1 MLLRKWSFSFLK
13 IQNIFI
19 SHLHGDHIFGIFGL
33 LSTMSMMGR
42 SSQLRIFA
50 PEEFSD
56 VLNSFLKHFGEMFKY
71 EIEHRVLTPGGMHT
85 ILEDRKLKISSFPLN
100 HRIDCYGFR
109 FDEKLPLRNVY
120 KELIDKYNLTIK
132 EIATLKT
139 GEDVVRDNGDVLDN
153 EKFTYMPFKARSF
166 AYCSDTA
173 PFPDLINY
181 IYGCNMIYHESTFGN
196 DMTATA
202 HSTMHSTASDAA
214 SAAKKAG
221 VEKLLI
227 GHFSSRYKNP
237 EVLLEEAREIFKES
251 YIAQEG
257 TPFDILPES
266 EN

>member
-1 MLLRKWSFSFLK
+1 MLLRKWGFSFLK
-13 IQNIFI
+13 IQNIFL

-42 SSQLRIFA
+42 NSKLTIFA

-56 VLNSFLKHFGEMFKY
+56 VLSSFLKHFGEMFKY
-71 EIEHRVLTPGGMHT
+71 EIEHRVLMPGGMHT
-85 ILEDRKLKISSFPLN
+85 ILEDRKLKVSSFPLN

-109 FDEKLPLRNVY
+109 FDEKRPLRNVH
-120 KELIDKYNLTIK
+120 KEFIDEYNLSIK

-139 GEDVVRDNGDVLDN
+139 GEDVVRENGDILKN
-153 EKFTYMPFKARSF
+153 EKFAYMPFKARSF

-173 PFPDLINY
+173 PFPELTKY
-181 IYGCNMIYHESTFGN
+181 IVGCNMIYHESTFGS

-214 SAAKKAG
+214 VAAKKAG
-221 VEKLLI
+221 VEKLLL
-227 GHFSSRYKNP
+227 GHFSSRYKDP
-237 EVLLEEAREIFKES
+237 GVLLDEAGEIFKES
-251 YIAQEG
+251 YIAYEG

-266 EN
+266 DK

>member
-1 MLLRKWSFSFLK
+1 MLLRKWGFSFLK
-13 IQNIFI
+13 IQNIFL

-50 PEEFSD
+50 PEEFTE
-56 VLNSFLKHFGEMFKY
+56 VLNSFLKHFGQMFKY
-71 EIEHRVLTPGGMHT
+71 EIEHRVLIPDGMHT
-85 ILEDRKLKISSFPLN
+85 ILEDRKLRVSSFPLN

-109 FDEKLPLRNVY
+109 FDEKRPLRNVH
-120 KELIDKYNLTIK
+120 KELIEQYNLTIK

-139 GEDVVRDNGDVLDN
+139 GEDVIRDNGNVLDN
-153 EKFTYMPFKARSF
+153 DKFSYMPFKARSF
-166 AYCSDTA
+166 TYCSDTA
-173 PFPDLINY
+173 PFPQLVNY
-181 IYGCNMIYHESTFGN
+181 IEGCNMIYHESTFGN

-214 SAAKKAG
+214 IAAREAG
-221 VEKLLI
+221 AEKLLI

-237 EVLLEEAREIFKES
+237 EILLEEAREIFKES